1 MFRLNIL
8 YIHEGMGFRVDRSVS
23 GISLTWSRTPKRIAG
38 IINLSFGLL
47 SFVGQQYILLPVIQR
62 QPSFNFQSRIL
73 NTKEKEKE
81 FNSIV

>member
-1 MFRLNIL
+1 
-8 YIHEGMGFRVDRSVS
+8 MGFRVGRSAI

-62 QPSFNFQSRIL
+62 QPFILIFDDEML
-73 NTKEKEKE
+73 NTLP
-81 FNSIV
+81 VG